1 MESGGNDLLSELL
14 RPLRL
19 TGVFDSLWTVRA
31 PWAIEGDSEQS
42 CAILHYMVEGDCW
55 ISAGA
60 DCPPI
65 QLHQGDLAVFPTGTA
80 HRLSDLPHRQGVPL
94 KAVLPQREPG
104 TSGVLVVEG
113 TGERSRILCAGL
125 HYDATAATSLY
136 RALPWSLVLD
146 RTQVDKEPLLRE
158 TLASLAVAERRG
170 EPGSQLVTLR
180 AFEMAFVLALR
191 PLLRELSDN
200 PAVLPALRHPGIS
213 RALVI
218 VSTRFSEPWTIEA
231 LAREVGMSRSAFTA
245 TFRELVGEAPARHL
259 TGRRMQEAA
268 RLLTETAVPQAAVP
282 PRVGYQ
288 SAVGFHLAFRKW
300 FGTTPG
306 EYRGNWPVHKRD
318 RQDVH

>member
-19 TGVFDSLWTVRA
+19 TGVFDSLWRLRA

-55 ISAGA
+55 ISAG

-80 HRLSDLPHRQGVPL
+80 HRLSDLPGRQGVPL

-113 TGERSRILCAGL
+113 TGDLSRIMCAGL

-146 RTQVDKEPLLRE
+146 RTQVDQEPLLRD
-158 TLASLAVAERRG
+158 TLASLAAPERRG

-213 RALVI
+213 KALII

-268 RLLTETAVPQAAVP
+268 RLLTETAVPQTAVP